1 MRAVAEHWTPTNE
14 STTPLSGMPVFTNSG
29 IIKAAAPD
37 GDKISVGRIDY
48 EEYDDENF
56 QYIISP
62 FWDIIDGLTAREFQG
77 IPGIKAELRLAR
89 YYRVNYTPIFIT
101 ERTPSKNRE
110 DLWELLGE
118 AGLDYYD
125 RFEWLLRTKTRC
137 ANDNLVVDR
146 LRPGVQTF
154 RYSKSLQIA
163 DIQYGDTIIVD
174 DLKNLATTAPKF
186 TNNLLRLLYSG
197 ANICNRDGEMII
209 SAAERTT
216 AILLLSAQVELAK
229 KNRSKVQKT
238 GIEKARNRGVYAGR
252 KPIEVNAAVLEEIA
266 AQLDS
271 KIISVPLAM
280 KRLGL
285 TSRSTFYRKLKA
297 FKAGDLNAGEKG
309 VSL

>member
-1 MRAVAEHWTPTNE
+1 MQAINKNWTPNNE
-14 STTPLSGMPVFTNSG
+14 ITTPLSGIPVFTNAG
-29 IIKAAAPD
+29 IIKAAATD
-37 GDKISVGRIDY
+37 GEKISIGQIDY
-48 EEYDDENF
+48 EEYDEENY

-62 FWDIIDGLTAREFQG
+62 FWDIIDGLSAKLFQG
-77 IPGIKAELRLAR
+77 IPGIKRELRLAR

-110 DLWELLGE
+110 DLWDLLGE

-125 RFEWLLRTKTRC
+125 RFEWLLRTNSRC
-137 ANDNLVVDR
+137 ANDNLTVDR
-146 LRPGVQTF
+146 LRQGVQTF
-154 RYSKSLQIA
+154 RYSKSLRMA
-163 DIQYGDTIIVD
+163 DIQYGDTVIVD
-174 DLKNLATTAPKF
+174 DIKSLASTAPTF
-186 TNNLLRLLYSG
+186 TKTLLSLLYSG

-229 KNRSKVQKT
+229 QNRLKVQKT
-238 GIEKARNRGVYAGR
+238 GIEKAKNRGKYTGR
-252 KPIEVNAAVLEEIA
+252 KPIEVNTAVMEELA

-271 KIISVPLAM
+271 KIINVPLAM

-297 FKAGDLNAGEKG
+297 FEAGDSNAGERG
-309 VSL
+309 VTS